1 MKFLSEK
8 LTDYIIKSGAISE
21 ESYAIY
27 LYGFQIGLEMM
38 SCFLTSLFIALYLH
52 MIPQFLVSTATFVL
66 LRTFAGGIHLKSYLG
81 CFICSIAVQTM
92 ILLVNKYYTLK
103 YSISWL
109 VILSGTILILKMA
122 PVENFNRELD
132 LDERKHCKGVTKK
145 VLMGIIVVSAV
156 CTCFERNNIVSVIAL
171 TIIVVLL
178 SQYWGMVIFKQEKN
192 RRR

>member
-132 LDERKHCKGVTKK
+132 
-145 VLMGIIVVSAV
+145 
-156 CTCFERNNIVSVIAL
+156 
-171 TIIVVLL
+171 
-178 SQYWGMVIFKQEKN
+178 
-192 RRR
+192 